1 MNPKS
6 GNLKNICM
14 LSTHG
19 YFDPVPQLG
28 RTDTGGQVVYV
39 LELAK
44 ALTTCGINVDIYT
57 RWFDRDKPQIDPV
70 PDNADVR
77 IIRLSAGPWEFIPKE
92 EIYNVL
98 PELTE
103 NMTAFIREHNLDY
116 DLFHGHY
123 VDAGIVTLDVAR
135 AFDRPAFF
143 TAHSLGAWKKEQ
155 MGGDPAEME
164 RKFRFS
170 HRIGEEL
177 RIFRSVVAQTVTTVV
192 QREKLQELYG
202 FTSEDITVISPGVDI
217 HTFCPLEGS
226 ETRMDTGLPERYIL
240 CLSRIDSNKGHDLLL
255 NAFSLVCQSVPDI
268 HLVIGG
274 GSTSKAGPT
283 ELEVLANMKRIIV
296 EKDVESRVHITGY
309 IPDEHLVATYRQAEM
324 FVLPSLFEPF
334 GMTALEAM
342 ACGRPVVASRLGGI
356 REVVTS
362 GESGLLVDPANADE
376 FSSAMIRLLN
386 DEQLSWRIGKQGRHI
401 VRERYCWEAIAARH
415 VEFYEKYLDRQP

>member
-1 MNPKS
+1 
-6 GNLKNICM
+6 M

-39 LELAK
+39 LQLAK
-44 ALTTCGINVDIYT
+44 ALATHGIKVDIHT
-57 RWFDRDKPQIDPV
+57 RWFDRDKSQIDPV

-77 IIRLSAGPWEFIPKE
+77 VIRIPAGPWEFIPKE

-98 PELTE
+98 PELAG
-103 NMTAFIREHNLDY
+103 NMTAFIREQNLDY

-123 VDAGIVTLDVAR
+123 VDAGIVTLDVAG
-135 AFDRPAFF
+135 ALDRPAFF

-155 MGGDPAEME
+155 MAGDPAEME
-164 RKFRFS
+164 MKFRFS
-170 HRIGEEL
+170 HRISEEL
-177 RIFRSVVAQTVTTVV
+177 RIFRSVVAQTVTTDV
-192 QREKLQELYG
+192 QREKLGELYG
-202 FTSEDITVISPGVDI
+202 FTSGDIATISPGVDI
-217 HTFCPLEGS
+217 HTFRPLESG
-226 ETRMDTGLPERYIL
+226 EVRMDIGLPERYIL

-255 NAFSLVCQSVPDI
+255 NAFALVCQSVPDV

-283 ELEVLANMKRIIV
+283 ELEVLTNMKRIIA
-296 EKDVESRVHITGY
+296 EKNMGSRVHITGY

-342 ACGRPVVASRLGGI
+342 ACGKPVVASRLGGI

-362 GESGLLVDPANADE
+362 EESGVLVDPTDPGE
-376 FSSAMIRLLN
+376 FSASIIRLLN
-386 DEQLSWRIGKQGRHI
+386 NEQLSQRIGEQGRHI
-401 VRERYCWEAIAARH
+401 VLERYSWEAIAARH
-415 VEFYEKYLDRQP
+415 IEFYENYLDI

>member
-1 MNPKS
+1 
-6 GNLKNICM
+6 M

-39 LELAK
+39 LQLAK
-44 ALTTCGINVDIYT
+44 AMTTYGIKVDIYT

-77 IIRLSAGPWEFIPKE
+77 IIRIPAGPWEFIPKE
-92 EIYNVL
+92 EIYDVL
-98 PELTE
+98 PELTG
-103 NMTAFIREHNLDY
+103 NMTAFIHKHNLDY
-116 DLFHGHY
+116 DLLHGHY
-123 VDAGIVTLDVAR
+123 VDAGIVTLDVAK
-135 AFDRPAFF
+135 ALDRPAFF

-164 RKFRFS
+164 KKFKFS
-170 HRIGEEL
+170 HRISEEL
-177 RIFRSVVAQTVTTVV
+177 RIFRSVSAQTATTEV
-192 QREKLQELYG
+192 QRDKLGELYG
-202 FTSEDITVISPGVDI
+202 FTSKDIATIPPGVDI
-217 HTFCPLEGS
+217 HTFRPLESG
-226 ETRMDTGLPERYIL
+226 EARMDIGLTERYIL

-255 NAFSLVCQSVPDI
+255 NAFSLVCKSVPDI

-296 EKDVESRVHITGY
+296 EKDMGDRVHITGY

-362 GESGLLVDPANADE
+362 EESGLLVDPADPGE
-376 FSSAMIRLLN
+376 FSAAIIRLLN
-386 DEQLSWRIGKQGRHI
+386 DEQLSRRIGEQGRHI
-401 VRERYCWEAIAARH
+401 VRERYSWEVIAARH
-415 VEFYEKYLDRQP
+415 IKFYEKYLDR

>member
-1 MNPKS
+1 MNQET

-44 ALTTCGINVDIYT
+44 ALTTCGIKVDIYS

-77 IIRLSAGPWEFIPKE
+77 IIRISAGPWEFIPKE
-92 EIYNVL
+92 EIYDVL
-98 PELTE
+98 PELAG

-135 AFDRPAFF
+135 AHDRPAFF

-164 RKFRFS
+164 KKFRFS
-170 HRIGEEL
+170 HRIAEEL
-177 RIFRSVVAQTVTTVV
+177 RIFRSVRAQTVTTDV
-192 QREKLQELYG
+192 QREKLRELYG
-202 FTSEDITVISPGVDI
+202 FTPKDIATISPGVDI
-217 HTFCPLEGS
+217 HTFRPLEHG
-226 ETRMDTGLPERYIL
+226 EARMDTGLPERYIL

-255 NAFSLVCQSVPDI
+255 DAFSLVCKSVSGI

-283 ELEVLANMKRIIV
+283 ELEVLANMKRIIA
-296 EKDVESRVHITGY
+296 EKDMGSRVHITGY

-362 GESGLLVDPANADE
+362 EESGLLVDPADPGE
-376 FSSAMIRLLN
+376 FSAAIIRLLN
-386 DEQLSWRIGKQGRHI
+386 DEPFAGRVGEQGRHI

-415 VEFYEKYLDRQP
+415 IEFYEKYLDRQP

>member
-1 MNPKS
+1 MNQKTS
-6 GNLKNICM
+6 SLKNICM

-39 LELAK
+39 LQLAK
-44 ALTTCGINVDIYT
+44 ALTTHGIKVDIYT

-70 PDNADVR
+70 PDNVDVR
-77 IIRLSAGPWEFIPKE
+77 IVRIPAGPWEFIPKE

-98 PELTE
+98 PELAG
-103 NMTAFIREHNLDY
+103 NMTGFIREHNLDY
-116 DLFHGHY
+116 NLFHGHY

-135 AFDRPAFF
+135 ALNRPAFF

-155 MGGDPAEME
+155 MGGDPVEME
-164 RKFRFS
+164 KKFRFS
-170 HRIGEEL
+170 HRIAEEL
-177 RIFRSVVAQTVTTVV
+177 RVFRSVRAQTVTTDV
-192 QREKLQELYG
+192 QREKLRELYG
-202 FTSEDITVISPGVDI
+202 FTSDDITVIPPGVDI
-217 HTFCPLEGS
+217 HTFRPMES
-226 ETRMDTGLPERYIL
+226 EEASMDIGLVDRYIL

-255 NAFSLVCQSVPDI
+255 NAFDLVCKSVPDI

-283 ELEVLANMKRIIV
+283 ELEVLADMKRIIA
-296 EKDVESRVHITGY
+296 EKDMGHRVHITGY
-309 IPDEHLVATYRQAEM
+309 IPDEHLVATYRQAAM

-362 GESGLLVDPANADE
+362 EESSLLVDPADPRE
-376 FSSAMIRLLN
+376 FSAAIIRLLN
-386 DEQLSWRIGKQGRHI
+386 DEQLSQRIGEQGRYI
-401 VRERYCWEAIAARH
+401 VRERYSWAAIAAQH
-415 VEFYEKYLDRQP
+415 IEFYEQYLNRQM

>member
-1 MNPKS
+1 MNRKTS
-6 GNLKNICM
+6 SLKKICM

-39 LELAK
+39 LQLAK
-44 ALTTCGINVDIYT
+44 ALTTYDIKVDIYT
-57 RWFDRDKPQIDPV
+57 RWFDRTKPQIDPV

-77 IIRLSAGPWEFIPKE
+77 VIRIPAGPWEFIPKE
-92 EIYNVL
+92 EIYDVL
-98 PELTE
+98 PELAA
-103 NMTAFIREHNLDY
+103 NMTAFIRQHSLDY

-123 VDAGIVTLDVAR
+123 VDAGIITLDVAR

-143 TAHSLGAWKKEQ
+143 TAHSLGAWKREQ

-170 HRIGEEL
+170 HRIAEEL
-177 RIFRSVVAQTVTTVV
+177 RIFRSVRAQTVTTGV
-192 QREKLQELYG
+192 QKEKLEELYG
-202 FTSEDITVISPGVDI
+202 FTSGDVAVISPGVDI
-217 HTFCPLEGS
+217 HTFRPLESGES
-226 ETRMDTGLPERYIL
+226 RMDIGLPERYIL

-255 NAFSLVCQSVPDI
+255 NAFSLVCKSVPDI

-283 ELEVLANMKRIIV
+283 ELEVLANMKRIIA
-296 EKDVESRVHITGY
+296 EKKMEKQVHITGY
-309 IPDEHLVATYRQAEM
+309 IPDEHLVAAYRQAEM
-324 FVLPSLFEPF
+324 FVLPSIFEPF
-334 GMTALEAM
+334 GMTALESM

-362 GESGLLVDPANADE
+362 EESGLLVDPADPAE
-376 FSSAMIRLLN
+376 FSTAIIRLLN
-386 DEQLSWRIGKQGRHI
+386 DKPLAGRISEQGREI
-401 VRERYCWEAIAARH
+401 VRERYSWEAIAVRH
-415 VEFYEKYLDRQP
+415 IEFYEKYLNR

>member
-1 MNPKS
+1 MNQETSSLKS
-6 GNLKNICM
+6 ICM

-39 LELAK
+39 LQLAK
-44 ALTTCGINVDIYT
+44 ALTTHGIKVDIYT
-57 RWFDRDKPQIDPV
+57 RWFDRDKSQIDPV

-77 IIRLSAGPWEFIPKE
+77 IIRIPAGPWEFTPKE
-92 EIYNVL
+92 EIYDVL
-98 PELTE
+98 PELAK
-103 NMTAFIREHNLDY
+103 NMTAFIHEHNLDY

-135 AFDRPAFF
+135 MLDRPAFF
-143 TAHSLGAWKKEQ
+143 TAHSLGAWKKER
-155 MGGDPAEME
+155 MAGAPAEME
-164 RKFRFS
+164 MKFRFS
-170 HRIGEEL
+170 HRIAEEL
-177 RIFRSVVAQTVTTVV
+177 RIFRSVVAQTVTTDV
-192 QREKLQELYG
+192 QREKLGELYG
-202 FTSEDITVISPGVDI
+202 FTSGDIATISPGVDI
-217 HTFCPLEGS
+217 HTFRPLESDEG
-226 ETRMDTGLPERYIL
+226 RMDIGLPERYIL

-255 NAFSLVCQSVPDI
+255 NAFSLVCKSVPDI

-283 ELEVLANMKRIIV
+283 ELEVLANMKRIII
-296 EKDVESRVHITGY
+296 EKEMGNRVHITGY

-342 ACGRPVVASRLGGI
+342 ACGKPVVASRLGGI

-362 GESGLLVDPANADE
+362 EESGVVVDPTNPGE
-376 FSSAMIRLLN
+376 FSAAIIRLLK
-386 DEQLSWRIGKQGRHI
+386 DEQLSQRIGEQGRHI
-401 VRERYCWEAIAARH
+401 VRERYSWEAIAARH
-415 VEFYEKYLDRQP
+415 IEFYEKYLDKES

>member
-1 MNPKS
+1 MNQRT

-39 LELAK
+39 LQLAR
-44 ALTTCGINVDIYT
+44 ALTTHGIKVDIYT
-57 RWFDRDKPQIDPV
+57 RWFDRDKPQIDPL

-77 IIRLSAGPWEFIPKE
+77 VIRIPAGPWEFIPKE
-92 EIYNVL
+92 EIYDVL
-98 PELTE
+98 PELAA
-103 NMTAFIREHNLDY
+103 NMTAFIREHSLDY

-123 VDAGIVTLDVAR
+123 VDAGIVTVDVAA

-164 RKFRFS
+164 KRFNFS
-170 HRIGEEL
+170 HRIAEEL
-177 RIFRSVVAQTVTTVV
+177 RIFRSVRAQTVTTGV
-192 QREKLQELYG
+192 QKEKLRELYG
-202 FTSEDITVISPGVDI
+202 FTSENVTTISPGVDI
-217 HTFCPLEGS
+217 HTFRPLQNDES
-226 ETRMDTGLPERYIL
+226 RMDIGLPERYIL

-255 NAFSLVCQSVPDI
+255 NAFSLVCKSVPNI

-283 ELEVLANMKRIIV
+283 ELEVLANMKRIIA
-296 EKDVESRVHITGY
+296 EKDMGERVHITGY
-309 IPDEHLVATYRQAEM
+309 IPDEHLVTAYRQAAV

-362 GESGLLVDPANADE
+362 EESGLLVDPASAND
-376 FSSAMIRLLN
+376 FSAAILKLLN
-386 DEQLSWRIGKQGRHI
+386 DEQLARRIGEQGRDI
-401 VRERYCWEAIAARH
+401 VRVRYSWEAIASRH
-415 VEFYEKYLDRQP
+415 IEFYEKYLYG